1 MRLNTLVARCL
12 VLVAGSILPI
22 VHAFAATLVDAVP
35 HRVTLDGI
43 IHPKTDDT
51 LAFTPDGN
59 TVFFDRGENKHETIM
74 VSHNV
79 NGRWSPPRVASFSG
93 RWHDKD
99 PAMSPDGSW
108 LVFASNR
115 PTSPGGAPV
124 VSHYQGHAYHGDNL
138 WKVERAGQGWGTPVW
153 LGPVVNDKA
162 FIAAPSIAADGSL
175 YFIRRENGVTYIFQS
190 RFRNGAYQPSERVVL
205 GAPGV
210 TTHDPAIAPDQ
221 SFIVFDYGK
230 TKGGLGRLCIAFR
243 EGDHWGKP
251 IDLGDTVNG
260 DGPWGS
266 HLASDDHTIYFT
278 GNSGIWRLSLDPW
291 LRARGI
297 HH

>member
-1 MRLNTLVARCL
+1 MNRLIAFTCCMSLVIGTSC
-12 VLVAGSILPI
+12 VTSPSTAGETTTSTPR
-22 VHAFAATLVDAVP
+22 A
-35 HRVTLDGI
+35 VTLGGI

-51 LAFTPDGN
+51 LAFTHDGN
-59 TVFFDRGENKHETIM
+59 TVFFDRSENKHETIM
-74 VSHNV
+74 VSHRV
-79 NGRWSPPRVASFSG
+79 NGRWSAPRVANFSG

-138 WKVERAGQGWGTPVW
+138 WKVARTGQGWGTPVW
-153 LGPVVNDKA
+153 LGPVVNDKT

-190 RFRNGAYQPSERVVL
+190 RFRKGVYQPPERVAL
-205 GAPGV
+205 GDPGV

-230 TKGGLGRLCIAFR
+230 TKGGLGRLSIAFR
-243 EGDHWGKP
+243 EGDHWSKP
-251 IDLGDTVNG
+251 VDLGDAVNS

-266 HLASDDHTIYFT
+266 HIAPDDHTIYFT